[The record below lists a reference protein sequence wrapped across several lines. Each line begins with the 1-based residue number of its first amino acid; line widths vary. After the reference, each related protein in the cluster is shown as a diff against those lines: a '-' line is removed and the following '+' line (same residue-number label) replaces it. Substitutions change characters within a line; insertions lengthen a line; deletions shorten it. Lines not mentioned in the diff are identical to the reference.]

1 MYTGKGTDD
10 ILEDDNDDDTCSR
23 KDKKKDKD
31 MYAYNLGEKVVL
43 QLMEPYVCDNFCV
56 AFDNFFTSMR
66 LLRILFENGIFALGT
81 LRVKRKDM
89 PPIFSQLKKF
99 PKHLKF
105 KGKNYS
111 LATKRKVSERGNFL
125 FTYKKRVSVVKW
137 RDNRDVMLASNCIHP
152 DDVTFVHRKLKDGK
166 KIEVA
171 CPAAIR
177 RYNEI
182 MAGVDRSDQLRAYY
196 KLGRKSV
203 KWWHRILYHF
213 IDCTIANAFI
223 SFKLVHPNQSVDQL
237 RFRLN
242 LAAQLING
250 YSSRKKRSGSYLGHS
265 NEDIVP
271 ADVRTCKVGIH
282 IPLKIKQWRRCRVCG
297 KNKIEKRT
305 QYMFK
310 KCNVSLC
317 MPNCFNSFH
326 Q

>member
-1 MYTGKGTDD
+1 
-10 ILEDDNDDDTCSR
+10 
-23 KDKKKDKD
+23 
-31 MYAYNLGEKVVL
+31 
-43 QLMEPYVCDNFCV
+43 
-56 AFDNFFTSMR
+56 
-66 LLRILFENGIFALGT
+66 
-81 LRVKRKDM
+81 M

-196 KLGRKSV
+196 KLGRKLV

-250 YSSRKKRSGSYLGHS
+250 YS
-265 NEDIVP
+265 
-271 ADVRTCKVGIH
+271 
-282 IPLKIKQWRRCRVCG
+282 
-297 KNKIEKRT
+297 
-305 QYMFK
+305 
-310 KCNVSLC
+310 
-317 MPNCFNSFH
+317 
-326 Q
+326 